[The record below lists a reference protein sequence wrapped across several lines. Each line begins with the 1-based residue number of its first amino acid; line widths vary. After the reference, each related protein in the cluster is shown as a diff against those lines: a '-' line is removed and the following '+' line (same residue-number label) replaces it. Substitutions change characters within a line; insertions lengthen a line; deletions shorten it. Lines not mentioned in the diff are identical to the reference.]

1 MKICNMLTSTD
12 FVVYIKHYI
21 YNTSLMNSTVVIP
34 ILNNSEFKYV
44 HIRYVNYLTKEYKQ
58 EIIHKYNENIFFCV
72 QPHRLSC
79 TIEGTL
85 FYLNHLPECIVYWY
99 LEWGYKFY
107 YVYMNLL
114 FWLSRSIK
122 IIYTLTSCTCKCNI
136 TM

>member
-1 MKICNMLTSTD
+1 MLTSTD

-44 HIRYVNYLTKEYKQ
+44 QIRYVNYLTKEYKQ
-58 EIIHKYNENIFFCV
+58 EIIHKYNENSFFCV

-85 FYLNHLPECIVYWY
+85 FYLNHLPECIIYWY
-99 LEWGYKFY
+99 LE
-107 YVYMNLL
+107 
-114 FWLSRSIK
+114 
-122 IIYTLTSCTCKCNI
+122 
-136 TM
+136 